1 MFMHKNHILTVTAIL
16 VLAFLHAASAQDTS
30 APAVNGTASSPVV
43 SLNEALSEAASSG
56 DDFHLVVQNLAVA
69 RLQRS
74 LDLARQGMSL
84 GANGAYMAAYGLG
97 ENLPAGQQS
106 LQQTLINRAETAA
119 MGQTSLANSLGLNQV
134 VTGSLALSDPLTKVT
149 LSASQSILPPTASLT
164 SQVSTIGLTAT
175 RTVWDGFPG
184 GQFQAALEK
193 SNLAL
198 QSKEL
203 VGTLGRSAAVAKIK
217 QAYLSMLS
225 AQRDLEIKKQVLDKL
240 NRLLRQ
246 VKAIYE
252 IRQASAIDLKTAQ
265 INSKSAEIDVAMA
278 DKTLRL
284 ANERLAILIGRPG
297 NQRFSVAEVDNP
309 PLPAAS
315 IDEAIRIGLEKR
327 TDLAQYELSYKSARI
342 DAALAKAQASPIVS
356 LTGGSGISLYWAAP
370 TVSESALS
378 LGAKVTLPIL
388 DSGVADLQTKTSAG
402 QADVYNLQAAQLRKT
417 LAADIQDYYES
428 AQLMAEKI
436 DLAKQSAELAT
447 AQFELVQQQNK
458 FGTATTQDVL
468 TASVTAATAEVTYGT
483 ARNIYLLAELSL
495 ETAMGL

>member
-1 MFMHKNHILTVTAIL
+1 MISL
-16 VLAFLHAASAQDTS
+16 
-30 APAVNGTASSPVV
+30 PVV
-43 SLNEALSEAASSG
+43 SLNEALSEAASAG
-56 DDFHLVVQNLAVA
+56 DDIHLVAQNLAVA
-69 RLQRS
+69 RLQNS
-74 LDLARQGMSL
+74 LDRAKQGISL
-84 GANGAYMAAYGLG
+84 NANGAYTAAYGLG
-97 ENLPAGQQS
+97 QDLQASQQS

-119 MGQTSLANSLGLNQV
+119 MGQTSLANSLGLNQA
-134 VTGSLALSDPLTKVT
+134 VTGSLSLSDPLTKVT
-149 LSASQSILPPTASLT
+149 LSATQSLLPPTASLS
-164 SQVSTIGLTAT
+164 SQASIIGLTAT
-175 RTVWDGFPG
+175 RTVWDGYPG

-193 SNLAL
+193 SSLTL
-198 QSKEL
+198 QGKEL
-203 VGTLGRSAAVAKIK
+203 AKTLGSSAAIAKVK

-240 NRLLRQ
+240 NRLLGQ
-246 VKAIYE
+246 VQAIYE

-265 INSKSAEIDVAMA
+265 INVRSAGIDVTMA

-284 ANERLAILIGRPG
+284 ANERLAILIGRPS

-315 IDEAIRIGLEKR
+315 IDEAIRIGIEKR
-327 TDLAQYELSYKSARI
+327 TDLAQYELSSKSALI
-342 DAALAKAQASPIVS
+342 DAALAKAQASPVVS
-356 LTGGSGISLYWAAP
+356 LTGGGGVALYWAAP
-370 TVSESALS
+370 AVSENALS
-378 LGAKVTLPIL
+378 LGAKVTLPII
-388 DSGVADLQTKTSAG
+388 DSGVANLQAKTSTG
-402 QADVYNLQAAQLRKT
+402 QADAYNIQAVQLKKT

-468 TASVTAATAEVTYGT
+468 TASVTAATAEVNYGT
-483 ARNIYLLAELSL
+483 ARNTYLLAELSL